1 MESNKKRAIT
11 FKLNLFIICCFYSMF
26 LGRRPKRLLRPHH
39 DQKSPGGAFKRI
51 NFKPLRVDNLP
62 NSIANKISGEKTIFG
77 RKYLLWISMHFA
89 RMTCSSICQDICH
102 LFFRLI
108 FLLIQ
113 VAALKQAIAKRYL
126 PNVLFKSRSITL
138 YG

>member
-1 MESNKKRAIT
+1 M
-11 FKLNLFIICCFYSMF
+11 L
-26 LGRRPKRLLRPHH
+26 LGLGPERLLRSHD
-39 DQKSPGGAFKRI
+39 DQKSSGSAFERVLT
-51 NFKPLRVDNLP
+51 FKPLKEDNLP
-62 NSIANKISGEKTIFG
+62 NSIAKKISGEKTIFG

-113 VAALKQAIAKRYL
+113 VAALK
-126 PNVLFKSRSITL
+126 
-138 YG
+138 